1 QTKTARTWPLIST
14 DCYQDKKWRI
24 DFICWIAIGKEENMK
39 SRLLLAMA
47 VTVFVVGNLYLL
59 RSMLDNPNTNV
70 NQYQDTG
77 SLTDQVNHPKLSP
90 KGSVKESPQPT
101 PVDHFPKEKKQTIKN
116 YTIAVL
122 VIACNRPSVKRCVDL
137 LFRNRPSATYYPIIV
152 SQFNPSP
159 AGGLSGYHKIARHYK
174 WALDQVFNVL
184 NYETVIIVEDDLDVA
199 ADFFS
204 YFQATRHLMEKDKSI
219 WCVSAWNDNGRK
231 ELTMSPGT
239 GGNYSVINCTLY
251 WDDWMREPARRQNRV
266 CIRPEISRTRT
277 FGRIGVSQGQFF
289 DKYLKHININ
299 TGKVDFMSKDLSYLE
314 KENYNSEFLETV
326 NSSPVITFSQ
336 LLAETG
342 PKDDIVRIKYK
353 TEGSFVRIARRLG
366 LMTDFK
372 AGIPRTAYK
381 GIVSFTY
388 KNKWVHLVPSS
399 AR

>member
-1 QTKTARTWPLIST
+1 
-14 DCYQDKKWRI
+14 
-24 DFICWIAIGKEENMK
+24 
-39 SRLLLAMA
+39 
-47 VTVFVVGNLYLL
+47 
-59 RSMLDNPNTNV
+59 
-70 NQYQDTG
+70 
-77 SLTDQVNHPKLSP
+77 
-90 KGSVKESPQPT
+90 
-101 PVDHFPKEKKQTIKN
+101 
-116 YTIAVL
+116 IAVL

-137 LFRNRPSATYYPIIV
+137 LFRNRPSTTYYPIIV
-152 SQFNPSP
+152 SQDCGDQKTAEVLNGYGDRIKYLQFNPSP

-239 GGNYSVINCTLY
+239 ERLYRSDFFPGLGWMLTKNLWQEIGPKWPPAY